1 MNPILSWEHIDF
13 AYDSRFGL
21 RDVSFDLKRGDFTLF
36 FGPNGAGKSTLF
48 KVGVGLLT
56 PDQGRVILEG
66 KPLADQKPVEVAR
79 KAAFLEQ
86 EIQYLFPF
94 TVEEVVLMG
103 RFPHTADQFWDRKE
117 DLELAV
123 WAMDVTG
130 VLRFAKRSIFHLSG
144 GEKRKVEIARALCQK
159 PDLLLL
165 DEPTTFLDVK
175 QQAELFELLSR
186 LNETEKITIGIISH
200 QLGLAKRYLRT
211 AAFLMEGRLI
221 QTGTV
226 GELLTQEKI
235 SEFFGLK
242 RPSFSLEV

>member
-1 MNPILSWEHIDF
+1 MSAVLEWQHIDF
-13 AYDSRFGL
+13 TYDHRFGL
-21 RDVSFDLKRGDFTLF
+21 KDINFLLKRGDFTLF

-48 KVGVGLLT
+48 KLGVGLLK
-56 PDQGRVILEG
+56 PNQGRVVLEG
-66 KPLADQKPVEVAR
+66 RPIAYEKPVDIAK

-130 VLRFAKRSIFHLSG
+130 VLRFAKRSIFHLSS
-144 GEKRKVEIARALCQK
+144 GERRKVEIARALCQK
-159 PDLLLL
+159 PDVLLL

-186 LNETEKITIGIISH
+186 LNETEGITIGIISH
-200 QLGLAKRYLRT
+200 QLGLAKKYLRT
-211 AAFLMEGRLI
+211 AVFLMEGRLI
-221 QTGTV
+221 QAGAV
-226 GELLTQEKI
+226 GELLTQERV

-242 RPSFSLEV
+242 SPSFSLDV